1 MTKKPNRTFNNDGKS
16 NDKTRAM
23 QKKIQEQSK
32 EIDRLKQELRT
43 LNKAFE
49 KSAKYMSSQSK
60 DLTVEELIVAA
71 DEGRTLEQT
80 KATKE
85 DVRQRI
91 LDWRNKTYGKY
102 EEE

>member
-1 MTKKPNRTFNNDGKS
+1 VGKKPNRSYDQDGKA
-16 NDKTRAM
+16 DKTKAQ
-23 QKKIQEQSK
+23 QKKIQEQAR
-32 EIDRLKQELRT
+32 EIDRLKRELQV

-60 DLTVEELIVAA
+60 SMTVEELIQAA
-71 DEGRTLEQT
+71 DDGKTLEQAKT
-80 KATKE
+80 TKE